1 MTRVQQLLPKAGL
14 MAALVLSISACSE
27 AKQTA
32 EVKPGEA
39 KENASTAYE
48 APRNSQGQPNLQG
61 VWDFRTLTP
70 LERPKAFG
78 NKAVFTA
85 EEQAAYRTAAVDA
98 TDVDKLREKTA
109 DTDAATDIEGAYNN
123 FWMDYG
129 TTMNEDRRTS
139 LITDPVNGRMPKLT
153 EEAVARMKADH
164 ARNHPV
170 RAIVSIGVVDFL
182 PAGPETLGLSER
194 CLLSFNAGP
203 PLIPSAYNN
212 NLRIIQT
219 PKHVVIFTEMIHD
232 ARIVPIDGSAH
243 LPAEM
248 TKWTGDSR
256 GHWEG
261 DTLIVETTNF
271 TGKTPTFQLPLN
283 LNEPEMNG
291 VVGTGENFTLIERF
305 TRTSD
310 SRIVYE
316 YTVNDPSTFTTPF
329 TASIPLKA
337 TDGQMFEYACHEG
350 NHGAA
355 GMLSGARQTEK
366 EAAAAAL

>member
-1 MTRVQQLLPKAGL
+1 MTRVQKLLPKAGL
-14 MAALVLSISACSE
+14 MAALVLSMPAYSE
-27 AKQTA
+27 DSSY
-32 EVKPGEA
+32 KPQ
-39 KENASTAYE
+39 
-48 APRNSQGQPNLQG
+48 RNSQGQPDIQG

-70 LERPKAFG
+70 LERPKALG
-78 NKAVFTA
+78 DQAVFTT
-85 EEQAAYRTAAVDA
+85 EEQAAFRTQAVDA

-109 DTDAATDIEGAYNN
+109 KTDAATDIEGAYNN

-139 LITDPVNGRMPKLT
+139 LIIDPPNGRIPKLT
-153 EEAVARMKADH
+153 KEAVARMKADQ
-164 ARNHPV
+164 ARIPPV
-170 RAIVSIGVVDFL
+170 RGIVSIGIKNFL

-212 NLRIIQT
+212 NLRIVQT

-232 ARIVPIDGSAH
+232 ARIVPIDGRPH
-243 LPAEM
+243 LPTEM

-256 GHWEG
+256 GHWED
-261 DTLIVETTNF
+261 DTLVVETTNF
-271 TGKTPTFQLPLN
+271 TGKTPTFQLPIN
-283 LNEPEMNG
+283 LNDPEMNG

-310 SRIVYE
+310 SRIAYT
-316 YTVNDPSTFTTPF
+316 YTVNDPSTFTKPF

-337 TDGQMFEYACHEG
+337 TEDQMFEYACHEG

-366 EAAAAAL
+366 EAAAKGG

>member
-1 MTRVQQLLPKAGL
+1 MTRVHQFLSKAGL
-14 MAALVLSISACSE
+14 MAALALSITACSE
-27 AKQTA
+27 AKQ
-32 EVKPGEA
+32 GSEA
-39 KENASTAYE
+39 KPAEAKKNAGYE
-48 APRNSQGQPNLQG
+48 APRNSQGQPNFQG

-78 NKAVFTA
+78 DKAVFTA
-85 EEQAAYRTAAVDA
+85 EEQAAFRAQAVDA

-109 DTDAATDIEGAYNN
+109 ETDAATDIEGAYNN

-139 LITDPVNGRMPKLT
+139 LIIEPSNGRLPKLT
-153 EEAVARMKADH
+153 DEAIARMKQD
-164 ARNHPV
+164 RKLIPPV
-170 RAIVSIGVVDFL
+170 RNIVSIGIANFS

-232 ARIVPIDGSAH
+232 ARIVAIDDSAH

-261 DTLIVETTNF
+261 NTLIVETTNF

-283 LNEPEMNG
+283 LNEPELNG
-291 VVGTGENFTLIERF
+291 VVGTGEQFTLIERF

-310 SRIVYE
+310 SRIDYE
-316 YTVNDPSTFTTPF
+316 YTVNDTSTFTKPF

-355 GMLSGARQTEK
+355 GMLSGARQAEK
-366 EAAAAAL
+366 EAAL

>member
-1 MTRVQQLLPKAGL
+1 MSRVHQLLPKAGL
-14 MAALVLSISACSE
+14 MAALALSITACSE
-27 AKQTA
+27 AKQDT
-32 EVKPGEA
+32 EA
-39 KENASTAYE
+39 KPAESKKNAGYE
-48 APRNSQGQPNLQG
+48 APRNSQGQPSLQG
-61 VWDFRTLTP
+61 IWDFRTLTP

-78 NKAVFTA
+78 EKAVFTA
-85 EEQAAYRTAAVDA
+85 EEQAAFRAQAVDA

-109 DTDAATDIEGAYNN
+109 ETDAATDIEGAYNN

-139 LITDPVNGRMPKLT
+139 LIIEPSNGRLPKLT
-153 EEAVARMKADH
+153 DEAIARMKQD
-164 ARNHPV
+164 RKLIPPV
-170 RAIVSIGVVDFL
+170 RNIVSIGIANFS

-232 ARIVPIDGSAH
+232 ARIVAIDDSAH

-261 DTLIVETTNF
+261 NTLIVETTNF

-283 LNEPEMNG
+283 LNEPELNG
-291 VVGTGENFTLIERF
+291 VVGTGEQFTLIERF

-310 SRIVYE
+310 SRIDYE
-316 YTVNDPSTFTTPF
+316 YTVNDTSTFTKPF

-355 GMLSGARQTEK
+355 GMLSGARQAEK
-366 EAAAAAL
+366 EAAL

>member
-1 MTRVQQLLPKAGL
+1 MIRVHKLLPKASL
-14 MAALVLSISACSE
+14 VAALVFSVSTYTE
-27 AKQTA
+27 AKQA
-32 EVKPGEA
+32 ETK
-39 KENASTAYE
+39 NSSYE
-48 APRNSQGQPNLQG
+48 PPRNSQGQPNLQG

-78 NKAVFTA
+78 DKAVFTV
-85 EEQAAYRTAAVDA
+85 EEQAAFRAQAVDA

-109 DTDAATDIEGAYNN
+109 KTDAATDIEGAYNN

-139 LITDPVNGRMPKLT
+139 LIIDPPNGRMPKLT
-153 EEAVARMKADH
+153 EKAIARMKAEK
-164 ARNHPV
+164 ARIPPV
-170 RAIVSIGVVDFL
+170 RAIVSIGITNFL

-212 NLRIIQT
+212 NLRIVQT

-232 ARIVPIDGSAH
+232 ARIVPIDGRPH

-261 DTLIVETTNF
+261 NTLVVETTNF
-271 TGKTPTFQLPLN
+271 TGKTPTFQLPIN
-283 LNEPEMNG
+283 LNDPEMNG

-310 SRIVYE
+310 SRINYE
-316 YTVNDPSTFTTPF
+316 YTVNDSSTFTKPF

-337 TDGQMFEYACHEG
+337 TEDQMFEYACHEG

-355 GMLSGARQTEK
+355 GMLSGARQSEK
-366 EAAAAAL
+366 EAAAAL

>member
-1 MTRVQQLLPKAGL
+1 MSRVHQLLPKAGL
-14 MAALVLSISACSE
+14 MAALALSITACSE
-27 AKQTA
+27 AKQDS
-32 EVKPGEA
+32 EA
-39 KENASTAYE
+39 KPAESKKTAGYE
-48 APRNSQGQPNLQG
+48 APRNSQGQPSLQG

-85 EEQAAYRTAAVDA
+85 EEQAAFRAQAVDA

-109 DTDAATDIEGAYNN
+109 ETDAATDIEGAYNN

-139 LITDPVNGRMPKLT
+139 LIVEPLNGRLPKLT
-153 EEAVARMKADH
+153 DEAVARMKQD
-164 ARNHPV
+164 RDLTPPV
-170 RAIVSIGVVDFL
+170 RNIVSIGLANFS
-182 PAGPETLGLSER
+182 PAGPEILGLSER

-261 DTLIVETTNF
+261 NTLIVETTNF

-283 LNEPEMNG
+283 LNEPELNG
-291 VVGTGENFTLIERF
+291 VVGTGEHFTLIERF

-310 SRIVYE
+310 SRIDYE
-316 YTVNDPSTFTTPF
+316 YTVNDASTFTKPF

-355 GMLSGARQTEK
+355 GMLSGARQAEK